1 MVKYNIDE
9 IKQVANI
16 VDVVSTYLPDLKK
29 NGANYTCKCP
39 FHNEKS
45 GSFTVSLQKG
55 IFKCFGCGESGNS
68 IDFLMKYKNIEL
80 PEALTILGEKYNLMG
95 EDTEKNKVEKSST
108 EKKAFKKP
116 APKVESELSENL
128 IKWFAD
134 RKISEKTLKAL
145 KVTEG
150 PEWMPQTKKAENT
163 IQFNYY
169 RVGELINTKFRDGRK
184 NFKLVTGAELIMYN
198 LDAVKD
204 REQII
209 IVEGEIDCL
218 SLYEAGFKNCIS
230 VPNGAGVG
238 KNNLTY
244 FDNSIEFLPENATYI
259 LALDNDGPGNN
270 LRDELARRLGFEN
283 CKTVVFKDC
292 KDANDALV
300 KYGVDVIGECIGE
313 AKEYPILG
321 VFTANDLRQ
330 EITNYYINGLP
341 PAYGIG
347 VREFDELLKFKEG
360 YLTIITGIPG
370 HGKSEF
376 LDFILCKLNVLHGW
390 KSALYS
396 PENHPLEL
404 HFSKFAEK
412 IIGKPFEGIN
422 KMTPVDLDS
431 MIKYHNDNFFF
442 IKPEEDFTSETILQT
457 AKQLVRKKG
466 IKALVIDAWNKLDHK
481 YTGPN
486 ETKYIS
492 DELDKIVNFCE
503 RHLIHLFLVVHPTKV
518 QKDKTG
524 KYEVPNL
531 YSCAGSANFFNKTAN
546 GLCVYIN
553 RENGDSEIYVQ
564 KVKFKHWGK
573 VGKVNLRWNETNG
586 RYYQGV
592 KNFDNWLQYEGSDA
606 AFEQPPPPKTDTP
619 LFVGN
624 IDEGDLP
631 F

>member
-1 MVKYNIDE
+1 MVKYNIEE

-16 VDVVSTYLPDLKK
+16 VDVVSTYLQDLKK
-29 NGANYTCKCP
+29 SGANYTCKCP

-45 GSFTVSLQKG
+45 GSFTVNPTLN

-68 IDFLMKYKNIEL
+68 IDFLIKYKKIEL
-80 PEALTILGEKYNLMG
+80 PEALTILAEKYNIMG
-95 EDTEKNKVEKSST
+95 EQPIKVEK
-108 EKKAFKKP
+108 KHFKKP
-116 APKVESELSENL
+116 EPKPEGKLSENL
-128 IKWFAD
+128 IKWFGD
-134 RKISEKTLKAL
+134 RKISEKTLLEL

-169 RVGELINTKFRDGRK
+169 QNSELINTKFRDARK
-184 NFKLVTGAELIMYN
+184 NFKLVSGAELIMYN

-204 REQII
+204 KEEII

-218 SLYEAGFKNCIS
+218 SLYEAGFRNCIS

-244 FDNSIEFLPENATYI
+244 FDNSIDFFPENCNYV
-259 LALDNDGPGNN
+259 LALDNDAPGNN

-283 CKTVVFKDC
+283 CKTVVFRDC

-300 KYGVDVIGECIGE
+300 KYGPEVITECINE

-360 YLTIITGIPG
+360 YLTIITGVPG

-376 LDFILCKLNVLHGW
+376 LDFILCKLNILHGW

-412 IIGKPFEGIN
+412 IIGKPFEGEN
-422 KMTPVDLDS
+422 KMTPHDLDC
-431 MIKYHNDNFFF
+431 MIKYHDENFFF
-442 IKPEEDFTSETILQT
+442 IKPDEDFTAETILKT

-466 IKALVIDAWNKLDHK
+466 IKAVVIDAWNKLDHK
-481 YTGPN
+481 YKGTN
-486 ETKYIS
+486 ETQYIS
-492 DELDKIVNFCE
+492 NELDKIVNFCE
-503 RHLIHLFLVVHPTKV
+503 RNLVHLFLVVHPTKV
-518 QKDKTG
+518 QKDKSG

-546 GLCVYIN
+546 GISVYIN
-553 RENGDSEIYVQ
+553 RESGDSEIYVQ

-573 VGKVNLRWNETNG
+573 VGKLNMSWNPVNG
-586 RYYQGV
+586 RYYQGI
-592 KNFDNWLQYEGSDA
+592 KNFDNWLQYEGSTET
-606 AFEQPPPPKTDTP
+606 FEPKVEKSEDPP
-619 LFVGN
+619 LFSSN
-624 IDEGDLP
+624 YEEGDLP